1 MTYSIVTLGDLVA
14 DLIVPLRELPV
25 LPLAH
30 QVAHDI
36 GIEAGSTGSVLVL
49 ASRLG
54 MRAQALGVVGN
65 DFFGE
70 RVRAVLAGAGVDVG
84 AVLAPPGS
92 RTTTSI
98 VLIDDAAQ
106 HVFVWM
112 RGTGEPQAL
121 GAAGRAAIE
130 SADAIFT
137 TGYAL
142 QPPSTFTPAAVASAI
157 ELAHA
162 RSAPVFFDLG
172 PVVEHI
178 EPAVL
183 DAVIGRTTVFL
194 ATAAELA
201 GWLGEADP
209 ERAASLVLARGP
221 RLAIVKL
228 GADGCLIANSQRHEL
243 VRGFVVPVRNTA
255 GAGDSFSAACIYG
268 YLHGLPARQIGLL
281 GNAAGALAVTKLG
294 TGTQLA
300 TREELAHFLQAHG
313 LELI

>member
-1 MTYSIVTLGDLVA
+1 M
-14 DLIVPLRELPV
+14 
-25 LPLAH
+25 
-30 QVAHDI
+30 
-36 GIEAGSTGSVLVL
+36 
-49 ASRLG
+49 
-54 MRAQALGVVGN
+54 VGN

-92 RTTTSI
+92 RTTTSN

-112 RGTGEPQAL
+112 RGTGEPPRWR
-121 GAAGRAAIE
+121 GRARGHQNAN
-130 SADAIFT
+130 AIFT

-228 GADGCLIANSQRHEL
+228 GADGCLIANSRRHEL
-243 VRGFVVPVRNTA
+243 VRGFVVPVRDTT
-255 GAGDSFSAACIYG
+255 GAGNSFSAACIYG
-268 YLHGLPARQIGLL
+268 YLHGLPARQSACSATPPARWPSPSLAPARSWPPVGSLRTSCKRTGLSSYDWFEFL
-281 GNAAGALAVTKLG
+281 SSLAYKRSGGRGIEADRVWHAITENPY
-294 TGTQLA
+294 T
-300 TREELAHFLQAHG
+300 
-313 LELI
+313 